1 MAFYNNCEYCNAT
14 LDPGEKCDCRKAR
27 AERKEHEKAT
37 KRIRKVRRT
46 NKCAELF
53 PINMTA

>member
-1 MAFYNNCEYCNAT
+1 MAFYNTCEHCNAA

-37 KRIRKVRRT
+37 KRIRKIRRT
-46 NKCAELF
+46 QKSDALF

>member
-1 MAFYNNCEYCNAT
+1 MAFYTNCEYCNAT

-27 AERKEHEKAT
+27 TERKDHEQAT
-37 KRIRKVRRT
+37 KRIRKIRRT
-46 NKCAELF
+46 KKSAAIF

>member
-1 MAFYNNCEYCNAT
+1 MAFYTTCEHCNAA

-37 KRIRKVRRT
+37 KRIRKIRRT
-46 NKCAELF
+46 QKSDALF